1 MKNIFQI
8 YRRDLK
14 MLFINY
20 VAIIIILGLCIL
32 PSLYAWFN
40 IKACWDPYGNTK
52 GIKVAVVNKD
62 SGYKFDNID
71 LKLGEEIVSELKNN
85 HDIGWVFTDQ
95 KDADYGVNHGKYY
108 ASIIITETFSKDI
121 TSFLEKN
128 PKKPQLIYN
137 VNEKINAVAPKIT
150 EKGASSL
157 QETVSKNFIE
167 MVNGIIFENFNKIGV
182 EIEGQRPTLK
192 KLINVISNLNNNMD
206 EIETVVNEL
215 YEGSITAK
223 EFIDKIESNV
233 PILKETLNSAI
244 EVGNQSEK
252 FIQRGKED
260 IDTIAPFVK
269 ESLIF
274 VRDKAKEINI
284 VIEGIVDSTN
294 GVEVTDGLKRIRT
307 LFYNMD
313 AKITNLV
320 DTIDRINNVAN
331 NEVLEQL
338 SAQLKNFSQRINEKI
353 QVVDQLIKAASEGQ
367 TIGKD
372 ALEGLKDIN
381 NDIINFLDGKINSFD
396 SEIKPALDNVI
407 NKLNTI
413 IDNSLNLL
421 NEAKGDIPKVEQILE
436 VGEKGSELGIEGIE
450 ELKKNLPYIRE
461 TLSKINDKTTIFQ
474 DEKLVDRILELLKI
488 DPNVAKTFISTPVE
502 LVENDLYK
510 IPNYGSAMSP
520 FYTVLAIWVG
530 TLILSSI
537 LTVDVYEFDDKRI
550 LKNYEKFFGKYLFF
564 LTIALIQG
572 LIVAIGDKYLLGCY
586 IVNMKLFIIST
597 IISSVVFSM
606 IVYTLV
612 SVFGNVGKAIGVIL
626 LVLQVAGS
634 GGTFPIEVTPPFFQ
648 AINPFLPFTY
658 AIGVMREAVA
668 GPIRDNV
675 IYDIKMLVIYF
686 IGAVF
691 IGVILKKPLD
701 NITEKFNKKF
711 KESGLSE

>member
-14 MLFINY
+14 MLFTNY

-223 EFIDKIESNV
+223 EFIDKIESNI

-474 DEKLVDRILELLKI
+474 DEKLVDKILELLKI

-612 SVFGNVGKAIGVIL
+612 SVLGNVGKAIGVIL